1 MIKLSDF
8 ARQQGV
14 TPRAVQK
21 LLQKYEAEIEGHFER
36 KGQNGTWFD
45 DYAQEFLRSKMLQKP
60 VVVYDETASPLLT
73 ENKELRDKL
82 DKIRDELNETYKALV
97 SEQSKFSDL
106 QIQLAERT
114 TEQKF
119 LETSKEQAEK
129 QAIELR
135 KKNVELEVALFK
147 AEEENK
153 TLSDVVE
160 INAQESERAKAEA
173 AELRS
178 ELDRLKNRGFF
189 ARLFNREG

>member
-60 VVVYDETASPLLT
+60 VVVYDETASPLLL

-135 KKNVELEVALFK
+135 QKNVELEVALSK
-147 AEEENK
+147 SEADNK

-160 INAQESERAKAEA
+160 INAQEAEQAKKEA
-173 AELRS
+173 AALRS
-178 ELDRLKNRGFF
+178 EIDRLKSRGFF